1 MFEVGLNVHYSILIK
16 FLMLKI
22 HFKFVETDLHSCDYS
37 SERDSVTKIFLLL
50 SVRLFWNDLQL
61 LFAIVILQSSDSSSE
76 SN

>member
-1 MFEVGLNVHYSILIK
+1 MFEVGLNVHYSIVIK
-16 FLMLKI
+16 FLMLRL
-22 HFKFVETDLHSCDYS
+22 HFKFVATDFHSCDYS
-37 SERDSVTKIFLLL
+37 SERDSVTKIFLLV